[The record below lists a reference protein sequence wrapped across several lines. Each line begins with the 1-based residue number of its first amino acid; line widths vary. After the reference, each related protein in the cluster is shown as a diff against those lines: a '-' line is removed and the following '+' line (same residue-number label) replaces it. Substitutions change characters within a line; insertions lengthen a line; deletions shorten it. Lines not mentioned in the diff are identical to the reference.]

1 MARGWVACTAAAAA
15 LIAGML
21 FSAPTAFAEPTEAPA
36 QVLTEGAYTA
46 FVMQDD
52 GSAADDVL
60 DASGASEEPS
70 EQLNAQMQVSPY
82 NGSRAQRLFVRSMAN
97 GTFTIQSVNS
107 GLYLTDSK
115 GKVIQLSRMASTT
128 QLWKASTDDAGTVL
142 INVGTGRSMA
152 VADGA
157 IVTLG
162 EGDGDAQRF
171 LVESTGLLPD
181 GCYEFY
187 DTASGLML
195 DVEGGS
201 YSAGANVRLYE
212 DNGTLAQAW
221 NVFEVGDGFYTLTN
235 ARSNMVLDVA
245 GGSDRMDANVQQYS
259 PNGTDA
265 QLWKPKMHVDGTFA
279 FENKGSGM
287 VLAAYEVN
295 GVVNVFQTI
304 QRDYAACK
312 WQLSEITG
320 YPDTGDADLDA
331 YIRMIAKR
339 NGYDL
344 RACFDELADMRSV
357 PEMDDQIL
365 WGLVDDETT
374 RRYATYVM
382 ERNESDCYGSSALF
396 TYVARACGYSANFR
410 AGAVPSESGSV
421 EHGWTE
427 LYIDGE
433 VYVCDVCFG
442 RGIPEYD
449 WYMIT
454 YDAAHS
460 EYIY

>member
-21 FSAPTAFAEPTEAPA
+21 FGALTAFAEPTEAPA

-46 FVMQDD
+46 FIVQDD

-60 DASGASEEPS
+60 DASEASEEPG
-70 EQLNAQMQVSPY
+70 AQMQISPY
-82 NGSRAQRLFVRSMAN
+82 NGSRAQRLYVRSMAN
-97 GTFTIQSVNS
+97 GTFTIQPINS

-142 INVGTGRSMA
+142 TNVGTGRSMA
-152 VADGA
+152 VVDGA

-162 EGDGDAQRF
+162 EGDGDAHPF
-171 LVESTGLLPD
+171 LMKPTDLLPD
-181 GCYEFY
+181 GCYELC
-187 DTASGLML
+187 DTASGLLL

-201 YSAGANVRLYE
+201 TFAGANVQLYE
-212 DNGTLAQAW
+212 GNETPAQAW
-221 NVFEVGDGFYTLTN
+221 VVSEAGDGFYTLTN
-235 ARSNMVLDVA
+235 VESNMKLDVA

-295 GVVNVFQTI
+295 GVVNVFQTV
-304 QRDYAACK
+304 QRDYAACD
-312 WQLSEITG
+312 WRLSEITG
-320 YPDTGDADLDA
+320 RALTGDAELDA
-331 YIRMIAKR
+331 YIQAIVDD
-339 NGYDL
+339 NGGDL
-344 RACFDELADMRSV
+344 RACFDQLKNMRGV

-365 WGLVDDETT
+365 WGLMDDETT

-382 ERNESDCYGSSALF
+382 DRNESDCYGAAAVF
-396 TYVARACGYSANFR
+396 TFVARACGVPAYMR
-410 AGAVPSESGSV
+410 AGCVPAISGA
-421 EHGWTE
+421 EAHGWTE
-427 LYIDGE
+427 LYIDGD

-442 RGIPEYD
+442 RGLPEHD
-449 WYMIT
+449 WYMLT
-454 YDAAHS
+454 YDTAHV